1 MQRQSDGTPGRSES
15 NVRSKKALLNTVTGL
30 AYEAVSVICGLVLP
44 FLILGSYGSRTNGIT
59 QAIAQFL
66 SCIALMKAG
75 IGGVTRAALYK
86 ALAKNDIRKISAIV
100 RATSDFMKKIAMVFV
115 VLMVVFAVGFG
126 IYMQYFV
133 EEQDRFDF
141 WYTVSLVGIISI
153 GTFGEYFFGFTY
165 EMLLNADQ
173 RQCVFSIIRI
183 FTTILNTV
191 VAVILI
197 NSGCGIHWIKLGS
210 ALVFLINPIVINLYA
225 KRKYKLI
232 KNIEPDKSALRQRWD
247 ALGHEVANFVNTN
260 TDIMV
265 LTFCAPVERIG
276 LVSVYTVY
284 NMIILGMRKLIN
296 TFINGFG
303 AAFGNMYA
311 RKEYELMEKNFRIYE
326 LIVFSLVSVLY
337 SVMTVMF
344 VSFAML
350 YAEHDKAK
358 LVELYNQPVFAMIIS
373 LAGAFSCIRIPYQN
387 IVTVA
392 GHFKQT
398 RNGAFMEAILNIVI
412 SVVCV
417 FIFGLVGV
425 AIGTL
430 AANLFRTIQY
440 VLYMSRNVLKRSI
453 KPFISHTLVF
463 VAILVL
469 TNVIARLCF
478 NVNAQDVL
486 SWVIASIETVIVA
499 VVLTLAA
506 DILLYNDDLKR
517 LLTKVKRMMKTIGKK
532 SA

>member
-1 MQRQSDGTPGRSES
+1 MI
-15 NVRSKKALLNTVTGL
+15 NTVSGL
-30 AYEAVSVICGLVLP
+30 AYEAVAVICGLILP
-44 FLILGSYGSRTNGIT
+44 KLIIDGFGGPTNGVT
-59 QAIAQFL
+59 QAIVQFL

-75 IGGVTRAALYK
+75 VGGVTRAALYK
-86 ALAKNDIRKISAIV
+86 ALAKNDIEKISAIV
-100 RATSDFMKKIAMVFV
+100 KATSNFMKKIAIIFLG
-115 VLMVVFAVGFG
+115 LMVLFAIGFG
-126 IYMQYFV
+126 IYMKDFV
-133 EEQDRFDF
+133 DENNQLDF
-141 WYTVSLVGIISI
+141 WYTASLVVIISI

-173 RQCVFSIIRI
+173 RQCVFSIIRM

-197 NSGCGIHWIKLGS
+197 NSGNGIHWVKLGS
-210 ALVFLINPIVINLYA
+210 ALVFLINPIAINLYA
-225 KRKYKLI
+225 KHKYKLL
-232 KNIEPDKSALRQRWD
+232 KNVEPDKSALKQRWD

-265 LTFCAPVERIG
+265 LTVCLGDMAI
-276 LVSVYTVY
+276 VSVYTTY

-311 RKEYELMEKNFRIYE
+311 RKEFELMEKNFRIYE
-326 LIVFSLVSVLY
+326 LIVFSLVSVFY

-350 YAEHDKAK
+350 YAEHDAAK
-358 LVELYNQPVFAMIIS
+358 QTFLYNQPVFAMVIT

-398 RNGAFMEAILNIVI
+398 RNGAFLEAILNIVI
-412 SVVCV
+412 SVACV

-430 AANLFRTIQY
+430 CANLFRTIQY
-440 VLYMSRNVLKRSI
+440 VLYMSKNVLKRKI
-453 KPFISHTLVF
+453 TPFIGHTIVF
-463 VAILVL
+463 LGILVL
-469 TNVIARLCF
+469 TNIISRFCF
-478 NVNAQDVL
+478 NVKVDNVT
-486 SWVIASIETVIVA
+486 SWILAAVGTTVVA
-499 VVLTLAA
+499 CVLTLAG
-506 DILLYNDDLKR
+506 DIIFYNDDFKR
-517 LLTKVKRMMKTIGKK
+517 LISKSGNMLRSFKK
-532 SA
+532 KKKKPE

>member
-1 MQRQSDGTPGRSES
+1 M
-15 NVRSKKALLNTVTGL
+15 RSKKALINTVSGL
-30 AYEAVSVICGLVLP
+30 AYEVVAVICGLMLP
-44 FLILGSYGSRTNGIT
+44 YLIINNEDYGSAVNGIT

-86 ALAKNDIRKISAIV
+86 ALAKNDIDKISAIIK
-100 RATSDFMKKIAMVFV
+100 ATSSFMKKIALIFIG
-115 VLMVVFAVGFG
+115 LTILFAVGFG
-126 IYMQYFV
+126 IYMQNFV
-133 EEQDRFDF
+133 NPDESFDF
-141 WYTVSLVGIISI
+141 WFTASLVVIISI

-197 NSGCGIHWIKLGS
+197 TNHCSIHWIKLGA
-210 ALVFLINPIVINLYA
+210 ALVFLINPIAINLYA
-225 KRKYKLI
+225 KHKYKLKKDI
-232 KNIEPDKSALRQRWD
+232 APDNTALRQRWD

-265 LTFCAPVERIG
+265 LTLCADNIA
-276 LVSVYTVY
+276 LVSVYTTY
-284 NMIILGMRKLIN
+284 NMIIMGMRKLIN

-311 RKEYELMEKNFRIYE
+311 RKEYDLMEKNFRIYE
-326 LIVFSLVSVLY
+326 PEFSYLY
-337 SVMTVMF
+337 P
-344 VSFAML
+344 
-350 YAEHDKAK
+350 
-358 LVELYNQPVFAMIIS
+358 QPVFAMVIS
-373 LAGAFSCIRIPYQN
+373 IAGAFSCIRIPYQN

-398 RNGAFMEAILNIVI
+398 RNGAFMEAILNIII
-412 SVVCV
+412 SVACV
-417 FIFGLVGV
+417 FTFGLVGV

-430 AANLFRTIQY
+430 AANVFRTIQY
-440 VLYMSRNVLKRSI
+440 VFYMSRNVLKR
-453 KPFISHTLVF
+453 KVWHFAKHTIIFLS
-463 VAILVL
+463 ILVL

-478 NVNAQDVL
+478 NINTENVFT
-486 SWVIASIETVIVA
+486 WIIAAIETTFVA
-499 VVLTLAA
+499 AGLTIAA
-506 DILLYNDDLKR
+506 DIIFYSDDMKR
-517 LLTKVKRMMKTIGKK
+517 FFSKSVNMFRTIGKK
-532 SA
+532 KKKTA

>member
-1 MQRQSDGTPGRSES
+1 M
-15 NVRSKKALLNTVTGL
+15 RSKKALINTVSGL
-30 AYEAVSVICGLVLP
+30 AYEVVAVICGLILP
-44 FLILGSYGSRTNGIT
+44 KLIIDGFGGSTNGVT
-59 QAIAQFL
+59 QAITQFL

-75 IGGVTRAALYK
+75 VGGVTRAALYK
-86 ALAKNDIRKISAIV
+86 ALANHDIRKISAIV
-100 RATSDFMKKIAMVFV
+100 KATSNFMKKIATIFL
-115 VLMVVFAVGFG
+115 VLMVLFAVGFG
-126 IYMQYFV
+126 IYMRDFAD
-133 EEQDRFDF
+133 ENSRLDF
-141 WYTVSLVGIISI
+141 WFTASLVVIISI

-197 NSGCGIHWIKLGS
+197 NSGFEIHWVKLGS
-210 ALVFLINPIVINLYA
+210 ALVFLINPIAINLYA
-225 KRKYKLI
+225 KKKYKFV
-232 KNIEPDKSALRQRWD
+232 KDVEPDKSALKQRWD

-265 LTFCAPVERIG
+265 LTLCLGQTAI
-276 LVSVYTVY
+276 VSVYTTY

-296 TFINGFG
+296 NFINGFG

-311 RKEYELMEKNFRIYE
+311 RKEFELMEKNFRIYE

-344 VSFAML
+344 VSFAVL
-350 YAEHDKAK
+350 YAEHDK
-358 LVELYNQPVFAMIIS
+358 EGMTYLYDQPVFAMIIS

-398 RNGAFMEAILNIVI
+398 RNGAFMEAILNIII
-412 SVVCV
+412 SVSCV
-417 FIFGLVGV
+417 FAFGLVGV
-425 AIGTL
+425 AVGTL

-440 VLYMSRNVLKRSI
+440 VLYMSKNVLKRKI
-453 KPFISHTLVF
+453 TPFITHTIVF
-463 VAILVL
+463 ICILVI
-469 TNVIARLCF
+469 TNIVARFCF
-478 NVNAQDVL
+478 NIAAENVL
-486 SWVIASIETVIVA
+486 SWIIAAAETTA
-499 VVLTLAA
+499 VSTALTVAA
-506 DILLYNDDLKR
+506 DIIFYNDDLKR
-517 LLTKVKRMMKTIGKK
+517 LLRKSGNMFKSFGKK
-532 SA
+532 KAKG

>member
-1 MQRQSDGTPGRSES
+1 M
-15 NVRSKKALLNTVTGL
+15 RSKKALINTVSGL
-30 AYEAVSVICGLVLP
+30 AYEVAAVICGLILP
-44 FLILGSYGSRTNGIT
+44 KLIIEGLGDSTNGVT
-59 QAIAQFL
+59 QAIVQFL

-75 IGGVTRAALYK
+75 VGGVTRAALYK
-86 ALAKNDIRKISAIV
+86 ALANNDTEKISAIV
-100 RATSDFMKKIAMVFV
+100 KATSNFMKKIAIIFLG
-115 VLMVVFAVGFG
+115 LMALFAIGFG
-126 IYMQYFV
+126 IYMQDFV
-133 EEQDRFDF
+133 DEKSRLDF
-141 WYTVSLVGIISI
+141 WYTVTLVVIISI

-191 VAVILI
+191 IAVILI
-197 NSGCGIHWIKLGS
+197 NSGSGIHWVKLGS
-210 ALVFLINPIVINLYA
+210 SLVFLINPIVINLYA
-225 KRKYKLI
+225 KHKYKLL
-232 KNIEPDKSALRQRWD
+232 KDVEPDKSALKQRWD

-265 LTFCAPVERIG
+265 LIICLKDTPI
-276 LVSVYTVY
+276 VSVYTTY

-311 RKEYELMEKNFRIYE
+311 RKEFDLMEKNFRIYE

-344 VSFAML
+344 VSFAVL
-350 YAEHDKAK
+350 YAEHSK
-358 LVELYNQPVFAMIIS
+358 EGMTYLYDQPVFAMVIT

-412 SVVCV
+412 SVACV
-417 FIFGLVGV
+417 FAFGLVGV

-430 AANLFRTIQY
+430 CANLFRTVQY
-440 VLYMSRNVLKRSI
+440 VLYMSKNVLKRKI
-453 KPFISHTLVF
+453 TPFIGHTFVF
-463 VAILVL
+463 LGILVL
-469 TNVIARLCF
+469 TNVISRFCF
-478 NVNAQDVL
+478 NVNAGDIM
-486 SWVIASIETVIVA
+486 SWIIAA
-499 VVLTLAA
+499 VCSTLTASVLTLAA
-506 DILLYNDDLKR
+506 DIIFYRDDFKR
-517 LLTKVKRMMKTIGKK
+517 LLKKSGNMFKSFGKK
-532 SA
+532 KKAKS

>member
-1 MQRQSDGTPGRSES
+1 M
-15 NVRSKKALLNTVTGL
+15 RSKKALINTVSGL
-30 AYEAVSVICGLVLP
+30 AYEVVAVICGLMLP
-44 FLILGSYGSRTNGIT
+44 YLIINNEDYGSAVNGIT

-86 ALAKNDIRKISAIV
+86 ALAKNDIDKISAIIK
-100 RATSDFMKKIAMVFV
+100 ATSSFMKKIALIFIG
-115 VLMVVFAVGFG
+115 LTILFAVGFG
-126 IYMQYFV
+126 IYMQNFV
-133 EEQDRFDF
+133 NPDESFDF
-141 WYTVSLVGIISI
+141 WFTASLVVIISI

-197 NSGCGIHWIKLGS
+197 TNHCSIHWIKLGA
-210 ALVFLINPIVINLYA
+210 ALVFLINPIAINLYA
-225 KRKYKLI
+225 KHKYKLKKDI
-232 KNIEPDKSALRQRWD
+232 APDNTALRQRWD

-265 LTFCAPVERIG
+265 LTLCADNIA
-276 LVSVYTVY
+276 LVSVYTTY
-284 NMIILGMRKLIN
+284 NMIIMGMRKLIN

-311 RKEYELMEKNFRIYE
+311 RKEYDLMEKNFRIYE
-326 LIVFSLVSVLY
+326 LIVFSLVSILY
-337 SVMTVMF
+337 PVMTVMF
-344 VSFAML
+344 VSFAAMYSHRDPEFSYL
-350 YAEHDKAK
+350 YP
-358 LVELYNQPVFAMIIS
+358 QPVFAMVIS
-373 LAGAFSCIRIPYQN
+373 IAGAFSCIRIPYQN

-398 RNGAFMEAILNIVI
+398 RNGAFMEAILNIII
-412 SVVCV
+412 SVACV
-417 FIFGLVGV
+417 FTFGLVGV

-430 AANLFRTIQY
+430 AANVFRTIQY
-440 VLYMSRNVLKRSI
+440 VFYMSRNVLKR
-453 KPFISHTLVF
+453 KVWHFAKHTIIFLF
-463 VAILVL
+463 ILVL

-478 NVNAQDVL
+478 NINTENVFT
-486 SWVIASIETVIVA
+486 WIIAAIETTFVA
-499 VVLTLAA
+499 AGLTIAA
-506 DILLYNDDLKR
+506 DIIFYSDDMKR
-517 LLTKVKRMMKTIGKK
+517 FFSKSVNMFRTIGKK
-532 SA
+532 KKKTA